1 MSGNPIEMA
10 RTFSR
15 TLKGKTN
22 LSDAQLAEIADFL
35 TQRDPRL
42 AERMLSLS
50 ADPDLLAR
58 ALESVSDKMAQAGG
72 LASATEMTR

>member
-22 LSDAQLAEIADFL
+22 LSDAQLGEIANFL
-35 TQRDPRL
+35 TQRDPDL
-42 AERMLSLS
+42 AQKMLSLS

-72 LASATEMTR
+72 LAVATEMTR

>member
-1 MSGNPIEMA
+1 MSDTE
-10 RTFSR
+10 
-15 TLKGKTN
+15 
-22 LSDAQLAEIADFL
+22 LSQIADFL

-72 LASATEMTR
+72 LALATERTR

>member
-1 MSGNPIEMA
+1 MSGNPVEMA

-22 LSDAQLAEIADFL
+22 LSDTELSQIADFL
-35 TQRDPRL
+35 TQRDPDL
-42 AERMLSLS
+42 AQKMLNLS

-72 LASATEMTR
+72 LVSATEMTR